1 VEPVQKML
9 GLRVQVHLEIADRIA
24 AIRQERNR
32 LVHLHPLRFKHLE
45 PTALGLFREV
55 SPAGCRSRRIT
66 FALDGLMTKA
76 ARLRLVAFSEKGSR

>member
-1 VEPVQKML
+1 
-9 GLRVQVHLEIADRIA
+9 
-24 AIRQERNR
+24 
-32 LVHLHPLRFKHLE
+32 
-45 PTALGLFREV
+45 V